1 MCIITSKKLKI
12 GEDMELNQNIIYD
25 ELLTKLDNLH
35 NALVDMKTDHL
46 NADLINEIFRSVH
59 TIKGTCDLL
68 GMFDV
73 VRITHEAEDLL
84 DAVRQGKSKVND
96 RLVELFFDLEDYLK
110 TSINNLSEG
119 IFDDDY
125 EQELAN
131 LIDGEFKKYLNQP
144 DLLEKRNILV
154 VDNESL
160 NRYKI
165 KKIINDLGHDVYMVE
180 NGEEAFKK
188 IQEKSI
194 DIIFCDVDINC
205 HKCKE
210 FLYQVKSDI
219 LYDHIHI
226 VILID
231 ILNKDM
237 LQLGKKLR
245 AKAWLSKKIEP
256 EQVKKI
262 IDKLV
267 H

>member
-1 MCIITSKKLKI
+1 
-12 GEDMELNQNIIYD
+12 MELNQNIIYD

-35 NALVDMKTDHL
+35 NALVDIQADHQ
-46 NADLINEIFRSVH
+46 NTDLINEIFRSVH

-96 RLVELFFDLEDYLK
+96 RLVELFFDLENYLK
-110 TSINNLSEG
+110 NSINNLSEG
-119 IFDDDY
+119 VFDDDY

-131 LIDGEFKKYLNQP
+131 LIDGEFRKYLHEP

-154 VDNESL
+154 VDSESL

-165 KKIINDLGHDVYMVE
+165 KKIVNDLGHDVYMAE

-188 IQEKSI
+188 IEDKSI
-194 DIIFCDVDINC
+194 DIIFCDVDLEC
-205 HKCKE
+205 DKCKE
-210 FLYQVKSDI
+210 FLFQVKNDI

-231 ILNKDM
+231 SLKKEM
-237 LQLGKKLR
+237 LQLGKQLR
-245 AKAWLSKKIEP
+245 AKAWLSKKIDP